1 MKNKKIL
8 IFGAGSDIAQSLSKK
23 LEKDNILYKV
33 SSNKDFVNNSE
44 KNNWFYST
52 FEDLNTINQTINK
65 IDNIDVLIIF
75 NGRLTSSKKASLEED
90 RELIDINFIYPKMII
105 SKIIEK
111 YRSSNLH
118 IAAVTSVA
126 GERGRYKNITYS
138 SSKAALNSYLSS
150 IRQKYSMHKITTIKL
165 GMVKTK
171 MTSHLNLNK
180 FLADTPEDASNLIL
194 KGLQSKKDI
203 IISFKWKLIMSIIKI
218 LPESIFKRLKF

>member
-23 LEKDNILYKV
+23 LEKNNILYKV

-90 RELIDINFIYPKMII
+90 RELIDINFIYPKIII

>member
-75 NGRLTSSKKASLEED
+75 NGRLTSSKKVSLEED
-90 RELIDINFIYPKMII
+90 RELIDINFIYPKIII